1 MPPSPPSRDPYRT
14 LGVARTAPPAEI
26 AAAYRVL
33 VRALHP
39 DTQREPADP
48 ARLAEV
54 LAAYTLLRD
63 PRRRATYDRR
73 HPVAAP
79 PPQPKSTPIPIRVH
93 PADPPRQPHLW
104 VGPVRHHP
112 EQ

>member
-1 MPPSPPSRDPYRT
+1 MPQPRDPYQV
-14 LGVARTAPPAEI
+14 LGIARAATPAEI
-26 AAAYRVL
+26 ATAYRAL

-39 DTQREPADP
+39 DAQHQPADP

-63 PRRRATYDRR
+63 PRRRATYDRQ
-73 HPVAAP
+73 HPVTAP
-79 PPQPKSTPIPIRVH
+79 PPDPGSTSIPIRVH
-93 PADPPRQPHLW
+93 PAHPRRQPDLR

-112 EQ
+112 E